1 MKALRLEALGQAA
14 QLADVDSPTVRPSDV
29 LIDVATA
36 SLSAADVAF
45 QQTPIDESLAQP
57 GVLPITL
64 GRYFAGTV
72 VEVGSAVQNCA
83 VGDVV
88 VTAPPGS
95 CGSCHPCLT
104 GMDNYCINPRAKTRL
119 VPGISRDGGLAHNR

>member
-45 QQTPIDESLAQP
+45 QQTPIDESQAQP
-57 GVLPITL
+57 GVLPITSPERL
-64 GRYFAGTV
+64 SRSARLCRTV
-72 VEVGSAVQNCA
+72 
-83 VGDVV
+83 
-88 VTAPPGS
+88 
-95 CGSCHPCLT
+95 
-104 GMDNYCINPRAKTRL
+104 RL
-119 VPGISRDGGLAHNR
+119 AMSW